1 MTLCVFPVDPS
12 LKVLRVDPEACVE
25 TAGLLRS
32 VPTPKWTNAAHGDV
46 KFAQFRIVCECVF
59 VVNEPVMVT
68 GEGST
73 IDALSLANV
82 DYLGRH
88 CWIRDQVFRWRPL
101 KSNPTNTLRAKGRPF
116 AAIQPGHSKVP
127 TWKIGS
133 SGRSFYSYTAAQSS
147 LTPKLSNSSVFLL
160 PLLDFTK
167 MFEFLLINSVLVN
180 FLRGSIHQ

>member
-1 MTLCVFPVDPS
+1 M
-12 LKVLRVDPEACVE
+12 EAAE
-25 TAGLLRS
+25 
-32 VPTPKWTNAAHGDV
+32 
-46 KFAQFRIVCECVF
+46 
-59 VVNEPVMVT
+59 
-68 GEGST
+68 
-73 IDALSLANV
+73 ID
-82 DYLGRH
+82 
-88 CWIRDQVFRWRPL
+88 
-101 KSNPTNTLRAKGRPF
+101 PTNTLRAKGRPF

-180 FLRGSIHQ
+180 FLRGSIYQEVQTRFCGRSAIVSITM